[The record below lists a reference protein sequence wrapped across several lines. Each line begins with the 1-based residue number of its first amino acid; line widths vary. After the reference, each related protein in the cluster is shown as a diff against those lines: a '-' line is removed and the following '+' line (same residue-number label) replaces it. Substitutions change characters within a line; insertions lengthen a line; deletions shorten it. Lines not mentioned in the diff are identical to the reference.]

1 MKAEVS
7 TVGIIG
13 GGQLG
18 MFLAQACQKIGLIT
32 HIYSDTDDAPAKKYA
47 NKIIYGS
54 FNDHKKLNEFRK
66 NVDLLTYE
74 FENVAI
80 KTLKQ
85 INKQIKIYP
94 PISALEISQ
103 DRKKEK
109 LFFSKNKIKHAGLF
123 FINKKTNLNKFKDK
137 INFPVILK
145 TCRFGYDGKGQYKVK
160 NFSDLKN
167 KWKKLDYQS
176 CVIEKII
183 KFDRELSVIC
193 SRNIKKNICFYPPFE
208 NIHKNHILFETI
220 SPSQIDEKINKQLI
234 IISKKILNKL
244 NYIGLLTIEFFLD
257 DENNIYVNE
266 IAPRVHNS
274 GHITLDNA
282 NMSQFELHIKAITKD
297 KIKTPKIIKKGLMRN
312 LIGNEIKRTKQISKL
327 KSYKVYKKK
336 KAYDYGKKTIKQ
348 GRKMGHINFIK

>member
-1 MKAEVS
+1 
-7 TVGIIG
+7 
-13 GGQLG
+13 
-18 MFLAQACQKIGLIT
+18 
-32 HIYSDTDDAPAKKYA
+32 
-47 NKIIYGS
+47 
-54 FNDHKKLNEFRK
+54 
-66 NVDLLTYE
+66 
-74 FENVAI
+74 
-80 KTLKQ
+80 
-85 INKQIKIYP
+85 
-94 PISALEISQ
+94 
-103 DRKKEK
+103 
-109 LFFSKNKIKHAGLF
+109 
-123 FINKKTNLNKFKDK
+123 
-137 INFPVILK
+137 
-145 TCRFGYDGKGQYKVK
+145 
-160 NFSDLKN
+160 
-167 KWKKLDYQS
+167 
-176 CVIEKII
+176 VIEKII

-312 LIGNEIKRTKQISKL
+312 LIGNEIKRIKQISKL

-336 KAYDYGKKTIKQ
+336 KAYDYGKKAIKQ
-348 GRKMGHINFIK
+348 GRKMGHINFVK

>member
-1 MKAEVS
+1 MKAEGS

-47 NKIIYGS
+47 NKIMYGS

-109 LFFSKNKIKHAGLF
+109 LFNRICICKPHRS
-123 FINKKTNLNKFKDK
+123 
-137 INFPVILK
+137 V
-145 TCRFGYDGKGQYKVK
+145 TCRSLQRSYSRRCNCEYF
-160 NFSDLKN
+160 
-167 KWKKLDYQS
+167 
-176 CVIEKII
+176 II
-183 KFDRELSVIC
+183 
-193 SRNIKKNICFYPPFE
+193 
-208 NIHKNHILFETI
+208 
-220 SPSQIDEKINKQLI
+220 
-234 IISKKILNKL
+234 
-244 NYIGLLTIEFFLD
+244 
-257 DENNIYVNE
+257 
-266 IAPRVHNS
+266 
-274 GHITLDNA
+274 
-282 NMSQFELHIKAITKD
+282 
-297 KIKTPKIIKKGLMRN
+297 
-312 LIGNEIKRTKQISKL
+312 
-327 KSYKVYKKK
+327 
-336 KAYDYGKKTIKQ
+336 
-348 GRKMGHINFIK
+348 

>member
-18 MFLAQACQKIGLIT
+18 MFLAQACQEIGLNT

-109 LFFSKNKIKHAGLF
+109 LF
-123 FINKKTNLNKFKDK
+123 
-137 INFPVILK
+137 
-145 TCRFGYDGKGQYKVK
+145 
-160 NFSDLKN
+160 
-167 KWKKLDYQS
+167 
-176 CVIEKII
+176 
-183 KFDRELSVIC
+183 LSL
-193 SRNIKKNICFYPPFE
+193 
-208 NIHKNHILFETI
+208 IHI
-220 SPSQIDEKINKQLI
+220 
-234 IISKKILNKL
+234 
-244 NYIGLLTIEFFLD
+244 
-257 DENNIYVNE
+257 
-266 IAPRVHNS
+266 
-274 GHITLDNA
+274 
-282 NMSQFELHIKAITKD
+282 
-297 KIKTPKIIKKGLMRN
+297 
-312 LIGNEIKRTKQISKL
+312 
-327 KSYKVYKKK
+327 
-336 KAYDYGKKTIKQ
+336 
-348 GRKMGHINFIK
+348 

>member
-1 MKAEVS
+1 M
-7 TVGIIG
+7 
-13 GGQLG
+13 
-18 MFLAQACQKIGLIT
+18 
-32 HIYSDTDDAPAKKYA
+32 
-47 NKIIYGS
+47 
-54 FNDHKKLNEFRK
+54 
-66 NVDLLTYE
+66 
-74 FENVAI
+74 
-80 KTLKQ
+80 
-85 INKQIKIYP
+85 
-94 PISALEISQ
+94 
-103 DRKKEK
+103 
-109 LFFSKNKIKHAGLF
+109 
-123 FINKKTNLNKFKDK
+123 
-137 INFPVILK
+137 
-145 TCRFGYDGKGQYKVK
+145 
-160 NFSDLKN
+160 
-167 KWKKLDYQS
+167 
-176 CVIEKII
+176 
-183 KFDRELSVIC
+183 
-193 SRNIKKNICFYPPFE
+193 CFYPPFE

-336 KAYDYGKKTIKQ
+336 KAYDYGKKAIKQ
-348 GRKMGHINFIK
+348 GRKMGHINFVMQIKSFSFMWTSVYPSAKNRKILTCP